1 MKYIYLITSPSGKKY
16 VGKCSVDPGA
26 KSTMYQSAAKY
37 FHHIKRP
44 ILTAIRKYGWDN
56 MKFEIIERNDSW
68 TTQQLNEREK
78 HWIHHYDTLK
88 SGYNVTSG
96 GDGHDSESA
105 KLFWAQVSEEWKN
118 KRAKNCS
125 KGQKQR
131 YANSGDSDLTKKKK
145 SNSHKGMYR
154 IESPV
159 GQVWETDLGLKEFA
173 EKFKNEIKITYW
185 ALFNA
190 YRKCYNN
197 EETSRSRKNINRW
210 KVTRIDKPSR
220 NSRNLLETRPQD

>member
-16 VGKCSVDPGA
+16 IGKCSVDPDA

-56 MKFEIIERNDSW
+56 MKFEIVERDDSW

-78 HWIHHYDTLK
+78 YWIRYYGTLK

-96 GDGHDSESA
+96 GDGHDSDSA

-118 KRAKNCS
+118 KRAENCS

-145 SNSHKGMYR
+145 SDSHKGAYR
-154 IESPV
+154 IESPA
-159 GQVWETDLGLKEFA
+159 GQFWETDLGLKEFA

-190 YRKCYNN
+190 YRKCYNS
-197 EETSRSRKNINRW
+197 EETSRSRKNTNRW